1 MNWNVVILGRNAIQ
15 IAVALHHLLAIKLR
29 EYQKYP
35 LAHKVGFI
43 HSLPEDKFDMANA
56 TITDVSFMRL
66 FPKALLQILL
76 QYANKI
82 KRFNR
87 DDNKFRALIDDL
99 ITAFI
104 YRPITMQKII
114 QIMVVHK
121 KNELQAL
128 DTRNL
133 TTPSSSNNDASR
145 QTSNAHPNNQR
156 RSTETI
162 RICQANKCRILRAQG
177 ALTKKHVLH

>member
-15 IAVALHHLLAIKLR
+15 IAVALHHLPAIKLR

-56 TITDVSFMRL
+56 TITDVSFMGL

-76 QYANKI
+76 QYANEI
-82 KRFNR
+82 KWLNR
-87 DDNKFRALIDDL
+87 DDNKFRTLIDDL

-104 YRPITMQKII
+104 YRPITMQTII

-128 DTRNL
+128 DSQNL
-133 TTPSSSNNDASR
+133 TTPSIVLLMVLVDRR
-145 QTSNAHPNNQR
+145 QMPTLITNAEAQKQLEFVRQINAEYYVLR
-156 RSTETI
+156 GSYKET
-162 RICQANKCRILRAQG
+162 
-177 ALTKKHVLH
+177 